1 LHLTIVSINIAKN
14 GVTLWTFKES
24 QRAIRKERCTCN
36 SSPDDRP
43 TLIWCSKDGGTTCL
57 MCLMVRHKC

>member
-57 MCLMVRHKC
+57 